1 MAEIHLAFAG
11 NIGVG
16 KTEFTQQVLKEPNR
30 SLLLSFLRRGEGI
43 KTFQETPERR
53 LLTEF
58 YNDKKRWAFASQMYY
73 FTLRLNTL
81 KRIQEFTGIAIEDRT
96 IFEDRK
102 VFGKTNYE
110 MGNMH
115 DLEFYVYDQTYREIS
130 QSFKPPT
137 LLVYLKVR
145 DVKVLL
151 ERINKRGRDEE
162 KEISL
167 EYLQK
172 LNDNYDEL
180 FDEYPFHKLMINAE
194 INMFEHP
201 SYHATVVMEIAQKLK
216 KIGIFQK
223 GEDDPEQ
230 QSMLLK
236 GHDFTY

>member
-1 MAEIHLAFAG
+1 
-11 NIGVG
+11 
-16 KTEFTQQVLKEPNR
+16 
-30 SLLLSFLRRGEGI
+30 
-43 KTFQETPERR
+43 
-53 LLTEF
+53 
-58 YNDKKRWAFASQMYY
+58 MYY